1 MRLRYSAVARRQIR
15 AIGDYIAQDNPAA
28 AKRVVARIQGMAR
41 LLAKFPRIGR
51 AGRAAG
57 TREWVFSELP
67 YRLVYE
73 VTENEITILNVYH
86 TARNR

>member
-28 AKRVVARIQGMAR
+28 AKRVMGRIRGMAG

-51 AGRAAG
+51 VGRAAG
-57 TREWVFSELP
+57 TREWVLSDLP

-73 VTENEITILNVYH
+73 IKDDEITILNVYH
-86 TARNR
+86 TAQNR

>member
-51 AGRAAG
+51 AGRSAG